1 MLTKKCYMSLT
12 SLLND
17 ILGIIISHLSISD
30 ILNLRMTCTILNKYI
45 STRNKFWFVH
55 FYNKKYVHEDDPR
68 YANKI
73 EVLLNHI
80 KANKSTK
87 VPKYKNVLRAITIN
101 KCDTKL
107 IYNVKLPF
115 VQCFYPFI
123 IPGTVELNEKIEEI
137 SVLTMAHSSYEI
149 WKKEIC
155 DILRNEVF
163 SSVKYDTYVM
173 SYCRSKY
180 LKERFPNNFCLN
192 YHHYDISI
200 TTKMTSID
208 ILDDKFIPL
217 YDSNIN
223 YLKKY
228 VRRSVKNRLINK
240 YSSVPKPEF
249 FKGKINNIR
258 IEIEALQK
266 EMNTSETFQE
276 MSCFLD
282 KSNN

>member
-1 MLTKKCYMSLT
+1 MCLI
-12 SLLND
+12 LLPND
-17 ILGIIISHLSISD
+17 VLGIIISYLSISD
-30 ILNLRMTCTILNKYI
+30 ILNLRITCTSFNKYI

-55 FYNKKYVHEDDPR
+55 FYHKKYVHEDDPR

-80 KANKSTK
+80 KANKSAK

-107 IYNVKLPF
+107 IGNVQLPF
-115 VQCFYPFI
+115 IQCFYPFI
-123 IPGTVELNEKIEEI
+123 NADTVEYNEKTEEI
-137 SVLTMAHSSYEI
+137 SVLTMVHSSYEI
-149 WKKEIC
+149 WEKEIC
-155 DILRNEVF
+155 DILKNEKID
-163 SSVKYDTYVM
+163 SMRYDRYVM
-173 SYCRSKY
+173 SYCRTKY
-180 LKERFPNNFCLN
+180 LKERFPNNICLN
-192 YHHYDISI
+192 RHHHDISI
-200 TTKMTSID
+200 TTKMVSID
-208 ILDDKFIPL
+208 ILDDKFISL
-217 YDSNIN
+217 YDSNTN

-228 VRRSVKNRLINK
+228 IRRSIKDKLINK
-240 YSSVPKPEF
+240 YSSVPKPDF
-249 FKGKINNIR
+249 FFEKISNIR